1 MDFSIMTLWEYLI
14 LGALIVCAIA
24 VNVTKN
30 LLPTILI
37 YMAFSVLLSIVFLIL
52 QAPDLAI
59 TELAVGA
66 GIDTILFLL
75 TLKGINQIK
84 GTRRQ

>member
-1 MDFSIMTLWEYLI
+1 MQFDMMTLWEYLL
-14 LGALIVCAIA
+14 LGALIVCAIGA
-24 VNVTKN
+24 NLTKN

-37 YMAFSVLLSIVFLIL
+37 YMAFSVLLSVVFLIL

-75 TLKGINQIK
+75 TLKGINQLK

>member
-1 MDFSIMTLWEYLI
+1 MGIELMTLWEYLL
-14 LGALIVCAIA
+14 LGAMIVCAIA
-24 VNVTKN
+24 VNLTKN

-37 YMAFSVLLSIVFLIL
+37 YMTFSVLLSVVFLIL

-59 TELAVGA
+59 TEMAVGA

-75 TLKGINQIK
+75 TLKGINQLK